1 MWVRIMIR
9 KIMLLYCGFVLL
21 GLFFTVCATG
31 QEVVEHEITEQES
44 AEQGSA
50 HSEIAAGA
58 VGYMGIHI
66 GMSRDQV
73 LAAAESNELM
83 TVPKNRDVDFF
94 PVEEREILTLSV
106 KPEIPFIYLQFF
118 EDILYA
124 ITVIFDEQYMD
135 FYTLSHAVTQRYG
148 EYTTLTPQWRQWRLD
163 RVTVKVEKPAV
174 VKYIALHDF
183 LEAASFEG
191 KGPEFDME
199 RREQLLRGL

>member
-1 MWVRIMIR
+1 
-9 KIMLLYCGFVLL
+9 MLLC
-21 GLFFTVCATG
+21 LFFAVCATG
-31 QEVVEHEITEQES
+31 QEVAEQE
-44 AEQGSA
+44 AA
-50 HSEIAAGA
+50 HSEIVNEA

-73 LAAAESNELM
+73 LAAAESNNLM

-118 EDILYA
+118 DDVLYA
-124 ITVIFDEQYMD
+124 ITVIFDERYMD
-135 FYTLSHAVTQRYG
+135 FYTLSGAVAQRYG
-148 EYTTLTPQWRQWRLD
+148 EYTSLTPQWRQWRLD

-183 LEAASFEG
+183 LKAASFEE
-191 KGPEFDME
+191 KTSEFDME
-199 RREQLLRGL
+199 RREQLLHGL

>member
-1 MWVRIMIR
+1 MMR
-9 KIMLLYCGFVLL
+9 KIMLLSCGLMLL
-21 GLFFTVCATG
+21 GLLFTVCATG
-31 QEVVEHEITEQES
+31 QEVVEHELTEQES
-44 AEQGSA
+44 A
-50 HSEIAAGA
+50 HSEIVAGA
-58 VGYMGIHI
+58 VGYMGIYI
-66 GMSRDQV
+66 GMNRDQV

-106 KPEIPFIYLQFF
+106 KPEIPFLYLQFF
-118 EDILYA
+118 DDVLYA
-124 ITVIFDEQYMD
+124 ITVIFDERYMD
-135 FYTLSHAVTQRYG
+135 FYTLSLAVTQRYG

-191 KGPEFDME
+191 KAPEFDME

>member
-1 MWVRIMIR
+1 
-9 KIMLLYCGFVLL
+9 MLQCCGLVLL

-31 QEVVEHEITEQES
+31 QEVIEHEIAEQGS

-50 HSEIAAGA
+50 HSEIVAGA

-83 TVPKNRDVDFF
+83 SVPKNRDVDFF

-118 EDILYA
+118 DDVLYA
-124 ITVIFDEQYMD
+124 ITVIFDERYMD
-135 FYTLSHAVTQRYG
+135 FYTLSQAVTQRYG

-199 RREQLLRGL
+199 RREQLLHGL